1 MSARNSLVSSATSND
16 HATVASKL
24 SSTAQRL
31 GTFVIGVLL
40 AVSLVPIAPV
50 SAYADTSASAPAA
63 AADNPTEVSEPA
75 PTDVFVETS
84 MEAPGP
90 ASAET
95 SAVSSTQSDN
105 HAVSVIFTN
114 DVHCAIDHVDPGAK
128 DNSGR
133 DVDPCLGYAGVAAF
147 ANDARAQYGQNN
159 VTLVDAGDA
168 IQGGVAGTL
177 TKGEALVELMNAAGY
192 DYAVPGNHE
201 FDYGMDQFLKIVDGK
216 ADYTYLSCNFI
227 TLGDKATVFRPY
239 ALEVYDE
246 VSDGKDVANK
256 NSDPSADG
264 VLKVAYVGISTPET
278 LTKSTPTS
286 FQDEAG
292 NYIYGFCEDSTGD
305 ALYNAVQKSVDM
317 ARADGADYVVAV
329 GHLGKSGITKRWT
342 SEAVIEHTTGI
353 DAFIDGHS
361 HEAYTEEYP
370 AAEETAVE
378 TEPSVESISNEQ
390 GTMVPCVQT
399 GTKLANVGQLVI
411 DPSKPDDQDI
421 SVKLTSAEDY
431 TETDATVEAAV
442 DKVNNELKEQTEKV
456 VGQSKVNLLS
466 EDANTGLYVRY
477 QETNLGDFVAD
488 AYRIRMG
495 ADIGLVNGGGVRQS
509 LKAGDIT
516 KGDLINV
523 QPYGNELCLVQV
535 TGQTLLDALEM
546 GVRNLP
552 EPSGGFLQVSGVSYK
567 VNTAI
572 ASPVKTDDHGS
583 FVSADGDRRVYDVKV
598 DGKPLD
604 PTDTYTV
611 ASHGYMLLQGGD
623 GMTMFQG
630 DDVNVLQENVMIDNQ
645 ALIDYM
651 QEDLGGT
658 IAEGYENVNGAGR
671 IQLTDG
677 YVEDPS
683 EDEVL
688 VSKDNGNGTKT
699 VYFDDKTTV
708 IVPNSGKVGTDSIV
722 TAEGVTI
729 TQSKAGMLLV
739 RFAQGAELLVPSGSA
754 VEADRIVTPQ
764 NIVITLTDEG
774 TFLVVFSDGSELVAP
789 SGSSVSAEGVVTDAD
804 GNVLLPNNPQETAD
818 TNPSA
823 TPKTADDVSSV
834 VPVALVAC
842 LMASGVAL
850 MVSRRR
856 VALHKAT
863 LNGTVSA
870 NRDRMN

>member
-1 MSARNSLVSSATSND
+1 M
-16 HATVASKL
+16 
-24 SSTAQRL
+24 
-31 GTFVIGVLL
+31 
-40 AVSLVPIAPV
+40 
-50 SAYADTSASAPAA
+50 
-63 AADNPTEVSEPA
+63 
-75 PTDVFVETS
+75 
-84 MEAPGP
+84 
-90 ASAET
+90 
-95 SAVSSTQSDN
+95 
-105 HAVSVIFTN
+105 
-114 DVHCAIDHVDPGAK
+114 
-128 DNSGR
+128 
-133 DVDPCLGYAGVAAF
+133 
-147 ANDARAQYGQNN
+147 
-159 VTLVDAGDA
+159 
-168 IQGGVAGTL
+168 
-177 TKGEALVELMNAAGY
+177 
-192 DYAVPGNHE
+192 
-201 FDYGMDQFLKIVDGK
+201 
-216 ADYTYLSCNFI
+216 
-227 TLGDKATVFRPY
+227 
-239 ALEVYDE
+239 
-246 VSDGKDVANK
+246 
-256 NSDPSADG
+256 
-264 VLKVAYVGISTPET
+264 
-278 LTKSTPTS
+278 
-286 FQDEAG
+286 
-292 NYIYGFCEDSTGD
+292 
-305 ALYNAVQKSVDM
+305 
-317 ARADGADYVVAV
+317 
-329 GHLGKSGITKRWT
+329 
-342 SEAVIEHTTGI
+342 
-353 DAFIDGHS
+353 
-361 HEAYTEEYP
+361 
-370 AAEETAVE
+370 
-378 TEPSVESISNEQ
+378 
-390 GTMVPCVQT
+390 
-399 GTKLANVGQLVI
+399 
-411 DPSKPDDQDI
+411 
-421 SVKLTSAEDY
+421 
-431 TETDATVEAAV
+431 
-442 DKVNNELKEQTEKV
+442 
-456 VGQSKVNLLS
+456 
-466 EDANTGLYVRY
+466 
-477 QETNLGDFVAD
+477 
-488 AYRIRMG
+488 
-495 ADIGLVNGGGVRQS
+495 
-509 LKAGDIT
+509 
-516 KGDLINV
+516 
-523 QPYGNELCLVQV
+523 
-535 TGQTLLDALEM
+535 LDALEM

-708 IVPNSGKVGTDSIV
+708 IVPNSAKVGTDSIV